1 MGIGISFS
9 EKCSS
14 SSTHSI
20 FDGKFFSPVKD
31 WEGQNGREHCCPH
44 LVDVE
49 EGKHEKYGDH
59 YDDYDEFG
67 DFGAHD
73 YDEDG
78 NELQDLPLE

>member
-1 MGIGISFS
+1 M
-9 EKCSS
+9 
-14 SSTHSI
+14 
-20 FDGKFFSPVKD
+20 V
-31 WEGQNGREHCCPH
+31 
-44 LVDVE
+44 VE

-59 YDDYDEFG
+59 YHDYDEFG